1 MCLPCKNA
9 AGAANP
15 APAAF
20 LPVLFFLLLRI
31 LSADQQL
38 PLLVQQIGEV
48 LPVRGVINTV
58 SLHQAGNKP
67 RIHQLAHMVVNGV
80 AGQAEMVAQLL
91 TVDRRMI
98 PQITENVKPCL
109 VPDDPDG
116 VIYLGGAAVSA
127 RVRRSDS
134 RRTPQQITTLPSS
147 CSMERLVSGPIRKGI
162 R

>member
-1 MCLPCKNA
+1 MFTLQKNA

-58 SLHQAGNKP
+58 SLHQQVTSPAFTS
-67 RIHQLAHMVVNGV
+67 
-80 AGQAEMVAQLL
+80 LL
-91 TVDRRMI
+91 I
-98 PQITENVKPCL
+98 WW
-109 VPDDPDG
+109 
-116 VIYLGGAAVSA
+116 
-127 RVRRSDS
+127 
-134 RRTPQQITTLPSS
+134 
-147 CSMERLVSGPIRKGI
+147 
-162 R
+162 

>member
-1 MCLPCKNA
+1 MFTLQKKNA

-98 PQITENVKPCL
+98 PQITENRVLSPMIRMASYTWEAL
-109 VPDDPDG
+109 
-116 VIYLGGAAVSA
+116 LFSA

-134 RRTPQQITTLPSS
+134 RITPQQISTLPSS